1 MEKSFYVHI
10 FCLTSLI
17 CKLIN
22 KSFQNTNFMFD
33 CTNVDDLKNND
44 FESLDIS
51 PDCIVIDKGINKE
64 IQHKIKLKF
73 TNLDIVYLPSLH
85 ESDSEISNGCKQIS
99 EPLKLSELGNVL
111 EEIYNKKKDE
121 Q

>member
-1 MEKSFYVHI
+1 MKKKFYVHI
-10 FCLTSLI
+10 FCITSLI

-22 KSFQNTNFMFD
+22 KSFQDSNFKFVCSNMD
-33 CTNVDDLKNND
+33 NLKSNE
-44 FESLDIS
+44 FEKLNIS

-64 IQHKIKLKF
+64 IQYKIKIKF
-73 TNLDIVYLPSLH
+73 KNTEIVYLPSLH

-111 EEIYNKKKDE
+111 EEIYNKKKR
-121 Q
+121 

>member
-1 MEKSFYVHI
+1 MKKKFYVHI
-10 FCLTSLI
+10 FCMTSLI
-17 CKLIN
+17 CELIN
-22 KSFQNTNFMFD
+22 KSFQNSHFKFV
-33 CTNVDDLKNND
+33 CTNMDNLRIKELEKLKV
-44 FESLDIS
+44 S

-64 IQHKIKLKF
+64 IQYKIKIKF
-73 TNLDIVYLPSLH
+73 TNIDIVYLPSLH

-121 Q
+121 